1 MIEIYI
7 YIYIYTQTRERERE
21 RESAEDLT
29 FSRIPQKGK
38 AKN

>member
-7 YIYIYTQTRERERE
+7 YIYIHKRERER
-21 RESAEDLT
+21 AEDLT